1 MKLHRSSR
9 RPIARIVSAV
19 LASAGA
25 LASSAVPAQTS
36 GALEEILVTATRR
49 GETNLQE
56 TPVAVTALDYEAL
69 DLIVGRNIEG
79 ISILGAELL
88 RDANHGFQ
96 CSVIRNSR
104 ASARP
109 TSSCISIR
117 PSQ

>member
-1 MKLHRSSR
+1 MKLHRSYR

-56 TPVAVTALDYEAL
+56 APVAVTALDSDAL
-69 DLIVGRNIEG
+69 DLIAGRGIEG
-79 ISILGAELL
+79 ISS
-88 RDANHGFQ
+88 
-96 CSVIRNSR
+96 SVPNFSVTRITAFNAASFAIRGVN
-104 ASARP
+104 
-109 TSSCISIR
+109 
-117 PSQ
+117 